1 MPGIA
6 RLSTSPV
13 RLWSTPSAEHR
24 CRVYSR
30 MTSPRIVKTKC
41 IMCFIVSSR
50 PCPHG
55 GVMPKPRPW
64 TQPFNFWKRWFKQ
77 SGLRSVLS
85 VRLQSNRIGQFGAN
99 CQLRKAFYCAV
110 VVKWFQCHFVARPR
124 RVYTTVISVRRS
136 LFYVR
141 NPLCTGPV
149 EKTKWKIW

>member
-1 MPGIA
+1 MAFRKDRHELRRLMRKDKKIYRAPQHRLTVDNETKQPSLLTAEVHDIFSCLFALALHCAWRSQRNAMEPSHPSELFQLMPGIA

-64 TQPFNFWKRWFKQ
+64 TQPFNF
-77 SGLRSVLS
+77 
-85 VRLQSNRIGQFGAN
+85 
-99 CQLRKAFYCAV
+99 
-110 VVKWFQCHFVARPR
+110 
-124 RVYTTVISVRRS
+124 
-136 LFYVR
+136 
-141 NPLCTGPV
+141 
-149 EKTKWKIW
+149 